1 MAKDKYQ
8 NLIVRL
14 LIVLIILIPLS
25 VLLKK
30 KLFKSEKNEKLVLL
44 EYDTEVID
52 DKFIAERLEQQEEEK
67 RKIEEEKKKYTWPTD
82 DGYYIST
89 YYSRGHD
96 GIDIAGISYGANIY
110 SIYDG
115 EVVTSSYSSTNGNYI
130 IIKDTKGIYSLYAHL
145 SKRNVNQGNKVSKRQ
160 IIGQAGST
168 GNSTGVHLHFSTW
181 HGYPYNGGTSFNP
194 FDLY

>member
-1 MAKDKYQ
+1 MIKRKYQ
-8 NLIVRL
+8 NLILRL
-14 LIVLIILIPLS
+14 LIILIILIPLS

-30 KLFKSEKNEKLVLL
+30 SLFKESETEKLVLL
-44 EYDTEVID
+44 EYDIEVVD
-52 DKFIAERLEQQEEEK
+52 DKVIVERLSNQEK
-67 RKIEEEKKKYTWPTD
+67 EKKEREEREKYRWPTD
-82 DGYYIST
+82 SNYYIST
-89 YYSRGHD
+89 YFSRSHD
-96 GIDIAGISYGANIY
+96 GIDIAGINYGANIY

-130 IIKDTKGIYSLYAHL
+130 VIKDTKGVYSMYAHL
-145 SKRNVNQGNKVSKRQ
+145 SRRNVNQGEHVDKGK

-194 FDLY
+194 YDLY

>member
-1 MAKDKYQ
+1 MAKDKYE

-25 VLLKK
+25 ILVSKK
-30 KLFKSEKNEKLVLL
+30 VFKPVKKEKLVLL
-44 EYDTEVID
+44 EYDTEVVD
-52 DKFIAERLEQQEEEK
+52 DKFITERLEKQEEEK
-67 RKIEEEKKKYTWPTD
+67 RRLEEERKKYIWPTD

-89 YYSRGHD
+89 YYSRSHD

-115 EVVTSSYSSTNGNYI
+115 EVITSSYTSTNGNYI
-130 IIKDTKGIYSLYAHL
+130 IIKDTKSVYSLYAHL
-145 SKRNVNQGNKVSKRQ
+145 SKRNVNQGDKVSKGE

-168 GNSTGVHLHFSTW
+168 GNSTGVHLHFSVW
-181 HGYPYNGGTSFNP
+181 IGYPYNGGTSFNP
-194 FDLY
+194 YDLY

>member
-52 DKFIAERLEQQEEEK
+52 DNFIVERLSNQEKERKEREEK
-67 RKIEEEKKKYTWPTD
+67 QKYGWPTD
-82 DGYYIST
+82 SNYYIST
-89 YYSRGHD
+89 YYSKSHD

-110 SIYDG
+110 AIYDG